1 MRIAAG
7 PRWLGALILSVVLVG
22 VVALTAR
29 LAGPGVALL
38 LPLSARLPLATAG
51 TIASPIL
58 SGLLGVGGGLLA
70 ARHSR
75 WISQRLRAL
84 VLAGCVVCVVWM
96 ALVCMFWFAV
106 QGELM
111 NLLALDESERAGVS
125 ALSTLLLPSTAIV
138 FGAAAMI
145 AVRVRAATRIVA
157 FEGHVQ
163 TAQSQGRRTIPLV
176 IRRVV
181 ERTLPVI
188 LTVLI
193 IEFLTLYGGSLT
205 VQAVFG
211 TPSLVA
217 DLPPLLPAESLPYVL
232 GATLFCIIGLIAA
245 VVARAGTV
253 SGPASSPLPLP
264 AAPARRQT
272 GAVTGTR
279 SGSSP
284 LPSTRFRSADL
295 LDIRDLR
302 VHSGARPAGSDS
314 AAGINLTVARGEALA
329 IVGGDDDGASLLSLA
344 IAGLLPPRSAISSGS
359 ILFDGTE
366 LVGLP
371 ERQFR
376 ALRGRR
382 IGFLSASG
390 THRLDPGVRI
400 GHHLARLATSR
411 PGSTRASA
419 RADALSIL
427 SGVGI
432 GDAATVFSAHPHQL
446 SAATTQRVLLA
457 GALVLAPQLLVA
469 DNPTG
474 CLETADEACFLDVLH
489 ALQRA
494 HGFALIMASAKP
506 ANVARCDRVAVM
518 RNGTI
523 VEYAAADEL
532 LTNPQHPHSR
542 RLLANDS
549 QTAATGPR
557 VER

>member
-22 VVALTAR
+22 AVALVAW

-51 TIASPIL
+51 TVASPIL
-58 SGLLGVGGGLLA
+58 SGLLGIGGGLLA
-70 ARHSR
+70 ARHTR

-96 ALVCMFWFAV
+96 ALVSTFWFAV
-106 QGELM
+106 QGELL

-125 ALSTLLLPSTAIV
+125 ALSTLLLPSTAVI
-138 FGAAAMI
+138 FGAAAVI
-145 AVRVRAATRIVA
+145 AVRVRAATPVVA

-181 ERTLPVI
+181 ERTLPLI
-188 LTVLI
+188 LMVLI
-193 IEFLTLYGGSLT
+193 IEFLALYGGSLT

-217 DLPPLLPAESLPYVL
+217 VLPPLLPAESLPYVL
-232 GATLFCIIGLIAA
+232 GATLICIIGLVAA

-253 SGPASSPLPLP
+253 TGPPTSPLPLR
-264 AAPARRQT
+264 AAPGRR
-272 GAVTGTR
+272 GAATGTR
-279 SGSSP
+279 SGASP

-295 LDIRDLR
+295 LDIRALR
-302 VHSGARPAGSDS
+302 LHSGAGPAGSGS
-314 AAGINLTVARGEALA
+314 TAGINLTVARGQALA
-329 IVGGDDDGASLLSLA
+329 IVDGGDDGASLLCLA

-376 ALRGRR
+376 GLRGRR
-382 IGFLSASG
+382 IGFLAASG

-400 GHHLARLATSR
+400 GRHLARLAASR
-411 PGSTRASA
+411 PGSTRARA
-419 RADALSIL
+419 RADALALL

-432 GDAATVFSAHPHQL
+432 DDAATVFAAYPHQL
-446 SAATTQRVLLA
+446 SAATAQRVLLA
-457 GALVLAPQLLVA
+457 GALVLTPQLIVA

-474 CLETADEACFLDVLH
+474 CLDAADEASFLDVLH

-494 HGFALIMASAKP
+494 HGFTLIVASARA

-518 RNGTI
+518 SDGTI

-542 RLLANDS
+542 RLLADDS
-549 QTAATGPR
+549 QPAPTGPR